1 MTVITILCKL
11 SFHYFINTTHPLT
24 HTPSHLH
31 TLTHHTGQK
40 KKLSMI
46 FGVTIP
52 CCLSIFSVILFLRLG
67 FVLGQVSPSLPHHLL
82 SLNLLS
88 LERSENETN
97 PPLHIFPHSWPYTH
111 THIHTLTFLPPHTHT
126 YTPSHFSHHT
136 HTPHLPSSGWLL
148 ADSCD
153 DCGWLQCG
161 CPHCSLHLSHSNQRY
176 RGRGRSLLYPYKVKS
191 CDHEYS
197 RWELASFLLWRRQ
210 SYFFIAWELPASSPG
225 EGWKLFLCNWE
236 LSASS
241 HGGGWKLF
249 PRSMRVF
256 NLVSRRR
263 LEAVPVQLRAFNL
276 VSRRR
281 LEALFPEKVS
291 LHGSFRCMFVF
302 GACFLHLVV

>member
-97 PPLHIFPHSWPYTH
+97 PPLHIFPHSWPH
-111 THIHTLTFLPPHTHT
+111 THTHT
-126 YTPSHFSHHT
+126 YTPSHFFHHT
-136 HTPHLPSSGWLL
+136 HTHTHPHISPTTHTRHTSLPQAGYWQTLVMIVVGYSVVVLTV
-148 ADSCD
+148 
-153 DCGWLQCG
+153 
-161 CPHCSLHLSHSNQRY
+161 LSIS
-176 RGRGRSLLYPYKVKS
+176 
-191 CDHEYS
+191 
-197 RWELASFLLWRRQ
+197 A
-210 SYFFIAWELPASSPG
+210 IAT
-225 EGWKLFLCNWE
+225 
-236 LSASS
+236 SATVE
-241 HGGGWKLF
+241 GGGVYCILI
-249 PRSMRVF
+249 
-256 NLVSRRR
+256 R
-263 LEAVPVQLRAFNL
+263 LNHVIMSTPGGN
-276 VSRRR
+276 
-281 LEALFPEKVS
+281 
-291 LHGSFRCMFVF
+291 
-302 GACFLHLVV
+302 